1 VGWTH
6 RSVCGCCGVSRVGWR
21 KIHILCFVA
30 FNETCCKISWS
41 KQQVGALRPFRAM
54 WRPCPHRCAGAT
66 HSHVQPEAPTLP
78 CCAPNFAPACVVRF
92 FFAVLFYQTV
102 PQQCPCMA
110 PHGSNMAPTVH
121 NITIW
126 FEQILACRFPHSHLA
141 QVSNVSLEIR
151 VFRSCLVRKL
161 GWRDI
166 FLLIIFAAFYSNFV
180 SARSAQRV
188 GTSLSSGQVLAG
200 RVKI

>member
-1 VGWTH
+1 MIKTAGW
-6 RSVCGCCGVSRVGWR
+6 GVTTFP
-21 KIHILCFVA
+21 CYVA
-30 FNETCCKISWS
+30 
-41 KQQVGALRPFRAM
+41 
-54 WRPCPHRCAGAT
+54 
-66 HSHVQPEAPTLP
+66 TLP
-78 CCAPNFAPACVVRF
+78 PSLRRGNAQPCTAGGSDLAVLCAEFCTRLCCTF
-92 FFAVLFYQTV
+92 FFQPFYFTKLF

-161 GWRDI
+161 GWRGHFPSYYI
-166 FLLIIFAAFYSNFV
+166 CCLFTVILFP
-180 SARSAQRV
+180 Q
-188 GTSLSSGQVLAG
+188 G
-200 RVKI
+200 RRNGLEPHWALDRY

>member
-1 VGWTH
+1 MIKTAGW
-6 RSVCGCCGVSRVGWR
+6 GVTTFP
-21 KIHILCFVA
+21 CYVA
-30 FNETCCKISWS
+30 T
-41 KQQVGALRPFRAM
+41 
-54 WRPCPHRCAGAT
+54 CPHRCAGAT

-78 CCAPNFAPACVVRF
+78 CYVPNFAPACVVRF
-92 FFAVLFYQTV
+92 FSAVLFYQTV

-110 PHGSNMAPTVH
+110 PHGSNMATTVH